1 MATSYFRAGF
11 MERAIDHFRTAWA
24 FYRTTTDDAPFVLV
38 VSRFLAAAL
47 YNEGR
52 TRESTAFLREAVETV
67 VRCGDPRTSDRAR
80 LTFASYLAD
89 SGELAETRVVL
100 GGIDPALLGDVGSTA
115 LFWQTTCRVCALQ
128 GDLEGVRRAAAA
140 TCAMDDYG
148 DEAPAMIE
156 ALAECGISAL
166 IAGETAAARR
176 CLTRAL
182 DTCVARGLTAAH
194 GDLLMENALERRL
207 GGALEEARTLALRG
221 LPLIGE
227 GKLGRHRAVL
237 AALAVG
243 TALDDRELLGYE
255 PDAALMDLVFETALP
270 LIYGPLAALCA
281 QLQAGRGERDDARRL
296 LLRAVRSAMAA
307 LPMLGSFPLAIVAAQ
322 HGERADAGDVRELC
336 TRSLQSGPAAKATAD
351 LAEAILVRRFG
362 DPLSAP
368 ARRAAAGFG
377 SIGWPVY
384 EALALE
390 ASGDIEAARTI
401 RERIGFRVSAA
412 GRAQLLPASCEP
424 VLTPRELEVARLV
437 ADGGSN
443 RDIAATLN
451 VSVKLVEKHLS
462 SIYGKLA
469 LTSRSQLTAHMI
481 ARGSDLRR
489 PTA

>member
-1 MATSYFRAGF
+1 
-11 MERAIDHFRTAWA
+11 
-24 FYRTTTDDAPFVLV
+24 
-38 VSRFLAAAL
+38 AAAL

-52 TRESTAFLREAVETV
+52 TRESTDFLREAVETV

-194 GDLLMENALERRL
+194 GALLMEN
-207 GGALEEARTLALRG
+207 ALEEARTLALRG

-237 AALAVG
+237 AALTVG

-255 PDAALMDLVFETALP
+255 PDAALMD
-270 LIYGPLAALCA
+270 
-281 QLQAGRGERDDARRL
+281 
-296 LLRAVRSAMAA
+296 
-307 LPMLGSFPLAIVAAQ
+307 
-322 HGERADAGDVRELC
+322 
-336 TRSLQSGPAAKATAD
+336 
-351 LAEAILVRRFG
+351 
-362 DPLSAP
+362 
-368 ARRAAAGFG
+368 
-377 SIGWPVY
+377 
-384 EALALE
+384 
-390 ASGDIEAARTI
+390 
-401 RERIGFRVSAA
+401 
-412 GRAQLLPASCEP
+412 
-424 VLTPRELEVARLV
+424 
-437 ADGGSN
+437 
-443 RDIAATLN
+443 
-451 VSVKLVEKHLS
+451 
-462 SIYGKLA
+462 
-469 LTSRSQLTAHMI
+469 
-481 ARGSDLRR
+481 
-489 PTA
+489 

>member
-1 MATSYFRAGF
+1 MPAGCCCA
-11 MERAIDHFRTAWA
+11 RC
-24 FYRTTTDDAPFVLV
+24 
-38 VSRFLAAAL
+38 
-47 YNEGR
+47 
-52 TRESTAFLREAVETV
+52 AV
-67 VRCGDPRTSDRAR
+67 R
-80 LTFASYLAD
+80 
-89 SGELAETRVVL
+89 
-100 GGIDPALLGDVGSTA
+100 
-115 LFWQTTCRVCALQ
+115 W
-128 GDLEGVRRAAAA
+128 
-140 TCAMDDYG
+140 
-148 DEAPAMIE
+148 
-156 ALAECGISAL
+156 
-166 IAGETAAARR
+166 RR
-176 CLTRAL
+176 CR
-182 DTCVARGLTAAH
+182 C
-194 GDLLMENALERRL
+194 
-207 GGALEEARTLALRG
+207 
-221 LPLIGE
+221 
-227 GKLGRHRAVL
+227 
-237 AALAVG
+237 
-243 TALDDRELLGYE
+243 
-255 PDAALMDLVFETALP
+255 
-270 LIYGPLAALCA
+270 
-281 QLQAGRGERDDARRL
+281 
-296 LLRAVRSAMAA
+296 
-307 LPMLGSFPLAIVAAQ
+307 SFPLAVVAAQ